1 MAQRRPRKTNRA
13 QRETGGADG
22 TGEIF
27 AFVSVVGSEGSVAI
41 VTRRDGRWPQV
52 GNRGLRKEVVN
63 TAVVTTG
70 YSVILDISETKLG
83 STGELGILCRFGTR
97 CWALGWYQVAIT
109 ENSHCCRLP
118 ENRNSD
124 LNFPLHSLFWSI
136 VEPN

>member
-13 QRETGGADG
+13 ERETGGADG

-41 VTRRDGRWPQV
+41 VTRWDGRWPQV

-83 STGELGILCRFGTR
+83 STGELGILCRFWDSMLGVGMVPSSPYRELALLSFTR
-97 CWALGWYQVAIT
+97 K
-109 ENSHCCRLP
+109 
-118 ENRNSD
+118 
-124 LNFPLHSLFWSI
+124 
-136 VEPN
+136 